1 MCRLFIDNPDMS
13 AEEKREIYAAA
24 HAVLIPFAGGGVDA
38 HGLWIHSIYE
48 VSLVAPSANV

>member
-24 HAVLIPFAGGGVDA
+24 HAVLIPFAGGGMDA
-38 HGLWIHSIYE
+38 HGLWIHNIYE